1 MNDSEPR
8 SSGNVSGGS
17 LRSNPPLASQTPAK
31 DQKGPIV
38 SDILQGNFSEV
49 HIPEIEIPGTA
60 PLIFKEPKEL
70 LQEIWD
76 SDEFAVN
83 DIEEEFL
90 LFPGEILDR
99 KLRKQEGPHK
109 HLQWRKTARGHLD

>member
-1 MNDSEPR
+1 MNDTEPR
-8 SSGNVSGGS
+8 GSSNRSGGS
-17 LRSNPPLASQTPAK
+17 LRSNPPLDAQNTPK
-31 DQKGPIV
+31 NTKGQKGPIV

-49 HIPEIEIPGTA
+49 HVPEIEIPGTA
-60 PLIFKEPKEL
+60 PLVFKEPEEL

-76 SDEFAVN
+76 ADEFAVN

-99 KLRKQEGPHK
+99 KLRKQDGPHK
-109 HLQWRKTARGHLD
+109 HM